1 LRYQGSQVAGKNA
14 VIGGSFD
21 NWQRGTAATT
31 SSGAYTGA
39 DRWFSF
45 TMTAANSAQV
55 TLAAGSPC
63 TYGVKFT
70 STSGTNSVLYGTA
83 LESQT
88 LDPLRGQTVTLSF
101 YAYCSTGTVS
111 LVSYAQ
117 KNATAN
123 TLQAGTWTTL
133 SSPTNTVT
141 TTPTRFS
148 ATFALAGDSS
158 TAGLRILFGADN
170 FTNGANFVIYGVQL
184 EIGSVATTFM
194 RSGGT
199 IQGELAACQRYFNR
213 FSSASNAYNNFST
226 GNVRQTGAGAN
237 SYFNFFFPVEMRIA
251 PTAVTLANI
260 TSCRIQQGATDST
273 VTAGVFDGATTKNGT
288 ISAQATIATA
298 GSGTL
303 AANNSTS
310 VTIDWSA
317 EL

>member
-1 LRYQGSQVAGKNA
+1 
-14 VIGGSFD
+14 
-21 NWQRGTAATT
+21 
-31 SSGAYTGA
+31 
-39 DRWFSF
+39 
-45 TMTAANSAQV
+45 MTAANSAQV

-88 LDPLRGQTVTLSF
+88 LDPLRGQTVTFSF

-111 LVSYAQ
+111 LISYAQ

-123 TLQAGTWTTL
+123 TLQGGTWTTL

-148 ATFALAGDSS
+148 ASFALAADSS
-158 TAGLRILFGADN
+158 TAGLRLLFGADN

-199 IQGELAACQRYFNR
+199 IQGELAACQRYYYRTTSGATYGAFA
-213 FSSASNAYNNFST
+213 FGLAYSADQLEGLIY
-226 GNVRQTGAGAN
+226 
-237 SYFNFFFPVEMRIA
+237 FPVNMRTI
-251 PTAVTLANI
+251 PTVLDASAAN
-260 TSCRIQQGATDST
+260 TFYWDRGNTGSGNT
-273 VTAGVFDGATTKNGT
+273 VTSIGLDASATSTFAAAVQYNK
-288 ISAQATIATA
+288 AATFTA
-298 GSGTL
+298 NVPYRML
-303 AANNSTS
+303 ANNST
-310 VTIDWSA
+310 TAFLGFSA